1 VAPLWRLVG
10 HATLSTIVASISE
23 QDQSDGYEEETVG
36 RRRRLHILVV
46 ALGTIAGAA
55 LGAFVP
61 LVLLSD
67 RHQASFD
74 VPGVKSFEDLSLQ
87 HRNKSITYEQIPP
100 VGGEHNPVWQN
111 AGFYERQVPQET
123 AVHTLEHGAVWI
135 TYRADLPE
143 DQKEELRRIVE
154 SQDCLLASPYP
165 SLSTPVVASAWGKQ
179 LRLKSVD
186 DPKLQEFILAYR
198 KGPQTPEPGAPCT
211 GATEMNPRPKDN
223 DR

>member
-1 VAPLWRLVG
+1 M
-10 HATLSTIVASISE
+10 ASVSE
-23 QDQSDGYEEETVG
+23 QDQSDGRKEETVG

-46 ALGTIAGAA
+46 ALGMLAGAA

-67 RHQASFD
+67 RHQASSD
-74 VPGVKSFEDLSLQ
+74 VPGVKSFENLSLQ
-87 HRNKSITYEQIPP
+87 HNNGGINYEQIPP

-111 AGFYERQVPQET
+111 AGFYEHQVLEEK
-123 AVHTLEHGAVWI
+123 AVHTLEHGAVWV

-143 DQKEELRRIVE
+143 DQKVELRRIVE

-165 SLSTPVVASAWGKQ
+165 SLSSPVVASAWGKQ

-186 DPKLQEFILAYR
+186 DPRLQEFIRAYR
-198 KGPQTPEPGAPCT
+198 KGPQTPEPGASCT
-211 GATEMNPRPKDN
+211 GAVEMNPRPKDK

>member
-1 VAPLWRLVG
+1 M
-10 HATLSTIVASISE
+10 
-23 QDQSDGYEEETVG
+23 
-36 RRRRLHILVV
+36 HILVV

-55 LGAFVP
+55 LGAVVP
-61 LVLLSD
+61 LVLLSE

-74 VPGVKSFEDLSLQ
+74 VPGVKSFENLSLQ
-87 HRNKSITYEQIPP
+87 HRDGTIAYEQSPP
-100 VGGEHNPVWQN
+100 AGGEHNPVWQN
-111 AGFYERQVPQET
+111 AGFYEQQVLRER

-135 TYRADLPE
+135 TYRPDLPE
-143 DQKEELRRIVE
+143 GQKEELRRIVE

-165 SLSTPVVASAWGKQ
+165 VSTPVVASAWGKQ

-186 DPKLQEFILAYR
+186 DPKLKEFILVYR

-211 GATEMNPRPKDN
+211 GAAEMNPRSKDK

>member
-1 VAPLWRLVG
+1 M
-10 HATLSTIVASISE
+10 ASVSE
-23 QDQSDGYEEETVG
+23 QDQSGSHKEETVG

-46 ALGTIAGAA
+46 ALGMIAGAA

-61 LVLLSD
+61 LILLGD
-67 RHQASFD
+67 RHQASSD
-74 VPGVKSFEDLSLQ
+74 VPGVKSFENLSLQ
-87 HRNKSITYEQIPP
+87 HDNGAINYEQIPP
-100 VGGEHNPVWQN
+100 VGGEHNPLWQN
-111 AGFYERQVPQET
+111 AGFYEQQVLEEQ

-165 SLSTPVVASAWGKQ
+165 SLPSPVVASAWGKQ

-186 DPKLQEFILAYR
+186 EPKLQEFIVAYR

-211 GATEMNPRPKDN
+211 GGAVR
-223 DR
+223 

>member
-1 VAPLWRLVG
+1 M
-10 HATLSTIVASISE
+10 ASVSE
-23 QDQSDGYEEETVG
+23 QDQSGGHKEETVG

-46 ALGTIAGAA
+46 ALGMIAGAA

-61 LVLLSD
+61 LILLGD
-67 RHQASFD
+67 RPQASSD
-74 VPGVKSFEDLSLQ
+74 VPGVKSFANLSLQ
-87 HRNKSITYEQIPP
+87 HNNGTIDYEQIPP
-100 VGGEHNPVWQN
+100 VGGEHNPLWQN
-111 AGFYERQVPQET
+111 AGFYEQQVLEEQ

-165 SLSTPVVASAWGKQ
+165 SLPSPVVASAWGKQ

-211 GATEMNPRPKDN
+211 IAAEMNPPPKD
-223 DR
+223 DDQ

>member
-1 VAPLWRLVG
+1 M
-10 HATLSTIVASISE
+10 ASVSE
-23 QDQSDGYEEETVG
+23 QDRSDGHEEETLG
-36 RRRRLHILVV
+36 RRRRFHILVV

-67 RHQASFD
+67 SHQASSD
-74 VPGVKSFEDLSLQ
+74 VPGVKSFENLSLQ
-87 HRNKSITYEQIPP
+87 HNDGDVMYKQVPP
-100 VGGEHNPVWQN
+100 VGGIHNPVWQN
-111 AGFYERQVPQET
+111 AGFYEQQVPEEK

-135 TYRADLPE
+135 TYSADLPE

-165 SLSTPVVASAWGKQ
+165 SLSSPVVASAWGKQ

-186 DPKLQEFILAYR
+186 DPKLQDFIVAYR

-211 GATEMNPRPKDN
+211 GAAEMNPQPKDK

>member
-1 VAPLWRLVG
+1 M
-10 HATLSTIVASISE
+10 ASVNE
-23 QDQSDGYEEETVG
+23 RDQSDGHEEETVG

-67 RHQASFD
+67 RHQASSD
-74 VPGVKSFEDLSLQ
+74 VPGVKSFENLSLQ
-87 HRNKSITYEQIPP
+87 HRDGTITYEQTPP
-100 VGGEHNPVWQN
+100 AGGEHNPMWQD
-111 AGFYERQVPQET
+111 AGFYEQQVLRER

-143 DQKEELRRIVE
+143 DQKKELRRIVE

-165 SLSTPVVASAWGKQ
+165 VSTPIVASAWGKQ

-186 DPKLQEFILAYR
+186 DPRLQEFIRAYR

-211 GATEMNPRPKDN
+211 GAAEMNPRPKDK
-223 DR
+223 DRS

>member
-1 VAPLWRLVG
+1 MAALWRLVR
-10 HATLSTIVASISE
+10 HATLSTIVASFSE
-23 QDQSDGYEEETVG
+23 QDQSNGYEEETVG
-36 RRRRLHILVV
+36 RRRRSHILVV

-74 VPGVKSFEDLSLQ
+74 VPGVKSFENLSLQ
-87 HRNKSITYEQIPP
+87 HRNKAITYEQIPP

-111 AGFYERQVPQET
+111 AGFYERQVLEEN

-179 LRLKSVD
+179 LRLKSAD
-186 DPKLQEFILAYR
+186 DPRLQEFILAYR

-211 GATEMNPRPKDN
+211 GATEINPRPKDK
-223 DR
+223 DQ

>member
-1 VAPLWRLVG
+1 MPSV
-10 HATLSTIVASISE
+10 SQ
-23 QDQSDGYEEETVG
+23 QDHSDAHKEETLG

-46 ALGTIAGAA
+46 ALGMIAGAA

-67 RHQASFD
+67 SRQASSD
-74 VPGVKSFEDLSLQ
+74 VPCVKSFENLSLL
-87 HRNKSITYEQIPP
+87 HKNDSITYEQIPP

-111 AGFYERQVPQET
+111 AGFYEQQVLEEK
-123 AVHTLEHGAVWI
+123 AVHTLDHGAVWI

-165 SLSTPVVASAWGKQ
+165 VSTPIVASAWGKQ

-186 DPKLQEFILAYR
+186 DPRLQEFIRAYR

-211 GATEMNPRPKDN
+211 GAAEMNPRPKDK

>member
-1 VAPLWRLVG
+1 M
-10 HATLSTIVASISE
+10 ASVSE
-23 QDQSDGYEEETVG
+23 QDQSGGRKEETVG

-46 ALGTIAGAA
+46 ALGMIAGAA

-61 LVLLSD
+61 LILLGD
-67 RHQASFD
+67 RPQASSD
-74 VPGVKSFEDLSLQ
+74 VPGVKSFENLSLQ
-87 HRNKSITYEQIPP
+87 HNSGTIDYEQIPP
-100 VGGEHNPVWQN
+100 VGGEHNPLWQN
-111 AGFYERQVPQET
+111 AGFYEQQVLEEQ

-143 DQKEELRRIVE
+143 DQKEKLRRIVE

-165 SLSTPVVASAWGKQ
+165 SLPSPVVASAWGKQ

-211 GATEMNPRPKDN
+211 GGAVR
-223 DR
+223 

>member
-1 VAPLWRLVG
+1 MAALSRLVG
-10 HATLSTIVASISE
+10 QATLSTIMASVIVG
-23 QDQSDGYEEETVG
+23 DQSDGHEVETVG
-36 RRRRLHILVV
+36 RRRRLHILLV

-61 LVLLSD
+61 LVLLGD
-67 RHQASFD
+67 RHQPSSD
-74 VPGVKSFEDLSLQ
+74 VPGVKSFENLSLQ
-87 HRNKSITYEQIPP
+87 HNNGSINYEQIPP

-111 AGFYERQVPQET
+111 AGFYEQQVIEEK

-165 SLSTPVVASAWGKQ
+165 SLSSPVVASAWGKQ

-211 GATEMNPRPKDN
+211 GGAVR
-223 DR
+223 

>member
-1 VAPLWRLVG
+1 M
-10 HATLSTIVASISE
+10 ASVSE
-23 QDQSDGYEEETVG
+23 QDQSDGHKEETLG

-67 RHQASFD
+67 QHQASSD
-74 VPGVKSFEDLSLQ
+74 VPGVKRFENLSVQ
-87 HRNKSITYEQIPP
+87 HNNGTISYEQIPP

-111 AGFYERQVPQET
+111 AGFYDQQVLEEK

-135 TYRADLPE
+135 TYRIDLPE

-165 SLSTPVVASAWGKQ
+165 SLSSPVVASAWGKQ

-186 DPKLQEFILAYR
+186 DPRLQEFIRAYR
-198 KGPQTPEPGAPCT
+198 QGPQTPEPGAPCT
-211 GATEMNPRPKDN
+211 GAGEMNPPPKED
-223 DR
+223 DQ

>member
-1 VAPLWRLVG
+1 M
-10 HATLSTIVASISE
+10 ASVNK
-23 QDQSDGYEEETVG
+23 QDQSGGHKEETVG

-46 ALGTIAGAA
+46 ALGMIAGAA

-61 LVLLSD
+61 LILLGD
-67 RHQASFD
+67 RPQASSD
-74 VPGVKSFEDLSLQ
+74 VPGVKSFENLSLQ
-87 HRNKSITYEQIPP
+87 HNSGTIDYEQIPP
-100 VGGEHNPVWQN
+100 VGGEHNPLWQN
-111 AGFYERQVPQET
+111 AGFYEQQVLEEQ

-143 DQKEELRRIVE
+143 DQKEGLRRIVE

-165 SLSTPVVASAWGKQ
+165 SLPSPVVASAWGKQ

-211 GATEMNPRPKDN
+211 GGAVR
-223 DR
+223 

>member
-1 VAPLWRLVG
+1 M
-10 HATLSTIVASISE
+10 ASVSK
-23 QDQSDGYEEETVG
+23 QDQSGGHKEETVG

-46 ALGTIAGAA
+46 ALGMIAGAA

-61 LVLLSD
+61 LILLGD
-67 RHQASFD
+67 RPQASSD
-74 VPGVKSFEDLSLQ
+74 VPGVKSFENLSLQ
-87 HRNKSITYEQIPP
+87 HNSGTIDYEQIPP
-100 VGGEHNPVWQN
+100 VGGEHNPLWQN
-111 AGFYERQVPQET
+111 AGFYEQQVLEEQ

-143 DQKEELRRIVE
+143 DQKEKLRRIVE

-165 SLSTPVVASAWGKQ
+165 SLPSPVVASAWGKQ

-186 DPKLQEFILAYR
+186 DPKLQEFIRAYR

-211 GATEMNPRPKDN
+211 GGAGMNPSPKD
-223 DR
+223 DDQ

>member
-1 VAPLWRLVG
+1 M
-10 HATLSTIVASISE
+10 ASVSE
-23 QDQSDGYEEETVG
+23 QDQSGGHKEETVG

-46 ALGTIAGAA
+46 ALGMIAGAA

-61 LVLLSD
+61 LILLGD
-67 RHQASFD
+67 RPQASSD
-74 VPGVKSFEDLSLQ
+74 VPGVKSFENLSLQ
-87 HRNKSITYEQIPP
+87 HNNGTIDYEQIPP
-100 VGGEHNPVWQN
+100 VGGEHNPLWQN
-111 AGFYERQVPQET
+111 AGFYEQQVLEEQ

-165 SLSTPVVASAWGKQ
+165 SLPSPVVASAWGKQ
-179 LRLKSVD
+179 LRLNSVD
-186 DPKLQEFILAYR
+186 DPRLQEFIRAYR

-211 GATEMNPRPKDN
+211 GAPEPNPRPKDK
-223 DR
+223 

>member
-1 VAPLWRLVG
+1 M
-10 HATLSTIVASISE
+10 
-23 QDQSDGYEEETVG
+23 
-36 RRRRLHILVV
+36 HILVV
-46 ALGTIAGAA
+46 ALGMIAGAA
-55 LGAFVP
+55 LGAFLP

-67 RHQASFD
+67 RHQASSD
-74 VPGVKSFEDLSLQ
+74 VPGVKSFDNLSLQ
-87 HRNKSITYEQIPP
+87 HNNGSINYEQIPP

-111 AGFYERQVPQET
+111 AGFYEQQVIQEK

-165 SLSTPVVASAWGKQ
+165 SLSSSVVASAWGKQ

-186 DPKLQEFILAYR
+186 DPKLQEFIVAYR
-198 KGPQTPEPGAPCT
+198 KGPQTPESGAPCT
-211 GATEMNPRPKDN
+211 GAVEKMNPPPKD
-223 DR
+223 DD

>member
-1 VAPLWRLVG
+1 VAVRLTRY
-10 HATLSTIVASISE
+10 TL
-23 QDQSDGYEEETVG
+23 DGYGFGKRTGPVRRSQG
-36 RRRRLHILVV
+36 RNGRK
-46 ALGTIAGAA
+46 T
-55 LGAFVP
+55 
-61 LVLLSD
+61 
-67 RHQASFD
+67 AS
-74 VPGVKSFEDLSLQ
+74 VVKSFENLSLQ
-87 HRNKSITYEQIPP
+87 HNSGTIDYEQIPP
-100 VGGEHNPVWQN
+100 VGGEHNPLWQN
-111 AGFYERQVPQET
+111 AGFYEQQVLEEQ

-165 SLSTPVVASAWGKQ
+165 SLPSPVVASAWGKQ

-211 GATEMNPRPKDN
+211 GGAVR
-223 DR
+223 

>member
-1 VAPLWRLVG
+1 M
-10 HATLSTIVASISE
+10 
-23 QDQSDGYEEETVG
+23 
-36 RRRRLHILVV
+36 HILVV

-74 VPGVKSFEDLSLQ
+74 VPGVKSFENLSLQ
-87 HRNKSITYEQIPP
+87 HRDGTITYEQTPP
-100 VGGEHNPVWQN
+100 AGGEHNPVWQN

-165 SLSTPVVASAWGKQ
+165 SLSSPVVASAWGKQ

-186 DPKLQEFILAYR
+186 DPRLQEFIVAYR

-211 GATEMNPRPKDN
+211 GAVEMNPRPKDK

>member
-1 VAPLWRLVG
+1 M
-10 HATLSTIVASISE
+10 ASVSK
-23 QDQSDGYEEETVG
+23 QDQSGGHKEETVG

-46 ALGTIAGAA
+46 ALGMIAGAA

-61 LVLLSD
+61 LILLGD
-67 RHQASFD
+67 RPQASSD
-74 VPGVKSFEDLSLQ
+74 VPGVKSFENLSLQ
-87 HRNKSITYEQIPP
+87 HNSGTIDYEQIPP
-100 VGGEHNPVWQN
+100 VGGEHNPLWQN
-111 AGFYERQVPQET
+111 AGFYEQQVLEEQ

-143 DQKEELRRIVE
+143 DQKEKLRRIVE

-165 SLSTPVVASAWGKQ
+165 SLPSPIVASAWGKQ

-211 GATEMNPRPKDN
+211 GGAVR
-223 DR
+223 

>member
-1 VAPLWRLVG
+1 M
-10 HATLSTIVASISE
+10 ASVSE
-23 QDQSDGYEEETVG
+23 QDQSGGHKEETVG

-46 ALGTIAGAA
+46 ALGMIAGAA

-61 LVLLSD
+61 LILLGD
-67 RHQASFD
+67 RPQASSD
-74 VPGVKSFEDLSLQ
+74 VPGVKSFANLSLQ
-87 HRNKSITYEQIPP
+87 HNYGTIDYEQIPP
-100 VGGEHNPVWQN
+100 VGGEHNPLWQN
-111 AGFYERQVPQET
+111 AGFYEQQVLEEQ

-165 SLSTPVVASAWGKQ
+165 SLPSPVVASAWGKQ

-186 DPKLQEFILAYR
+186 DPKLQEFIVAYR

-211 GATEMNPRPKDN
+211 GGAVR
-223 DR
+223 